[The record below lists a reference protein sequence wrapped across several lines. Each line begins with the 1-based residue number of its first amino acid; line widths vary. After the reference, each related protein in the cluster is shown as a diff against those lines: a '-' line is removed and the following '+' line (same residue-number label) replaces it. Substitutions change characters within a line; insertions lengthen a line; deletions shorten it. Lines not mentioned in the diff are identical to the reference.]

1 MPEDRLIWSEEFSSG
16 EGSVPDPKIWGR
28 DLGDGTSHGIPG
40 WGNNELQVYTAENA
54 FVNADGQLELEARR
68 VTDDSKIAIA
78 VLFAAGFLTTSAS
91 SSMLHHVLKVT

>member
-40 WGNNELQVYTAENA
+40 WGNNELQYYTAKRTKNARIEN
-54 FVNADGQLELEARR
+54 GILTIEAHKE
-68 VTDDSKIAIA
+68 DYEGK
-78 VLFAAGFLTTSAS
+78 GYTSAR
-91 SSMLHHVLKVT
+91 LVTRDKASWNHGKIEIKANI